1 MTTQPKGKLNRQEL
15 GWLLTQ
21 EAQGAAERLRKG
33 VQVLLTNIP
42 PPPGPGEPGVDQT
55 LDALDDAMKM
65 LSSIH
70 HRPVGGRGRR
80 GRIDLASLLW
90 EVAPEAR
97 VSLEPG
103 SGTEVFGEEAELRRM
118 LHMLVG
124 PGSSA
129 GSAVTLKRDG
139 EEVRLAVTLGPDSS
153 VTSDTE
159 RAWLSRMAIRYGGR
173 YELEGGSEILTL
185 PADGSSERHER
196 DALRKELDEA
206 RKQGEAYA
214 RELAAIFGQSEEPTM
229 TQSSFPPM
237 ATPALDK
244 FGVITRI
251 AGGIAAELRG
261 MLSPVGWDLLALR
274 ASPTPVQPSTARL
287 APEAITAS
295 DARAAATAGGAGE
308 DRLEAIQ
315 RRLMQVQDFIAELA
329 GIGELDATEA
339 STEVDIVEIARTAVR
354 LAKPRAE
361 RLGVELSLVTVPDA
375 PDVRASTRAA
385 PRAVAAMLRE
395 LVSHALAATPR
406 GKQAIVT
413 VASAPATDTSSFG
426 VRITVDDG
434 GASLPAAARRSFL
447 NLELVPGTYG
457 RPTSLALHFSQA
469 IATFQA
475 ATFALDDSPLGGVR
489 VAITFTR

>member
-1 MTTQPKGKLNRQEL
+1 VTTQPKGKLNRQEL

-42 PPPGPGEPGVDQT
+42 PPPVAGEPGVDQT

-70 HRPVGGRGRR
+70 HKPVGGRGRR

-118 LHMLVG
+118 LHVLVG
-124 PGSSA
+124 AGSSA
-129 GSAVTLKRDG
+129 GSAVTLKRHG

-173 YELEGGSEILTL
+173 YELEGGSEIMTL
-185 PADGSSERHER
+185 PADGSSERQER
-196 DALRKELDEA
+196 EALRKELDEA

-214 RELAAIFGQSEEPTM
+214 RELAAIFGQSDETSM
-229 TQSSFPPM
+229 TPSSFPPM

-244 FGVITRI
+244 FGVLTRV

-274 ASPTPVQPSTARL
+274 ASSTSSESASTPQSIDTHTPL
-287 APEAITAS
+287 DIE
-295 DARAAATAGGAGE
+295 GAD

-315 RRLMQVQDFIAELA
+315 RRLVRVQDFIAELA
-329 GIGELDATEA
+329 SMGELDASES
-339 STEVDIVEIARTAVR
+339 STDVDLVEMARLAVR
-354 LAKPRAE
+354 LAKPRAD
-361 RLGVELSLVTVPDA
+361 RSGVELSLVTVPDTTETRA
-375 PDVRASTRAA
+375 PTRAA
-385 PRAVAAMLRE
+385 PRAIATLLRE
-395 LVSHALAATPR
+395 LISHALAATPR
-406 GKQAIVT
+406 GKQVIVT
-413 VASAPATDTSSFG
+413 VTAAPVTSSFG
-426 VRITVDDG
+426 ARISVDDG
-434 GASLPAAARRSFL
+434 GASLPATARRSFL

-457 RPTSLALHFSQA
+457 RPTSLALYFCQS
-469 IATFQA
+469 IAAFQA
-475 ATFALDDSPLGGVR
+475 ATLALDESPLGGVR
-489 VAITFTR
+489 VAVSFTR